1 VAVLFTRNRISRR
14 DVVELCEQLF
24 GSRVSTGT
32 IDAILARAADA
43 LEDPYDDLIE
53 RVRGAL
59 ALNMDETGWRT
70 AGQRRAL
77 WGAFTDR
84 HAILAIAPD
93 RHEDRAKALLADTRA
108 IVTSDRWWAY
118 THLPVRRRQVCWA
131 HLQRDFQAHADGL
144 AAEQA
149 FGQAGLRMCE
159 ELFWAWEIYQHTG
172 ERSELKRRVRAL
184 RRELKGDPAH
194 LRRQGAALPLHA
206 RRGRR
211 TSDSRG
217 GDRRIN

>member
-1 VAVLFTRNRISRR
+1 
-14 DVVELCEQLF
+14 
-24 GSRVSTGT
+24 
-32 IDAILARAADA
+32 
-43 LEDPYDDLIE
+43 
-53 RVRGAL
+53 
-59 ALNMDETGWRT
+59 MDETGWRT

-118 THLPVRRRQVCWA
+118 THLPVCRRQVCWA